1 MTLAEKPN
9 DKPKTVPTMVRDS
22 KAPPVKLDTN
32 KCSQTDNTNVSSEA
46 DEPLDR
52 AGEPEINLGSVTNCP
67 DCGTR
72 GTTIVVVDNHL
83 CCEVCNS
90 PLGGAFD
97 HFDSSPTSAS
107 YVQDGTVDQG
117 AGHGPGHQLGD
128 TLSGTQIAPG
138 VGISSGARKQNKWSN
153 YGSEGTPALYE
164 ARAKIRSHLSEFPRL
179 KHTALELLDK
189 IAWPSKEKDRTPQF
203 KLVWQAAHPWG
214 IAGAVAASIHAAYIV
229 HGLQP
234 DRKALKAIFSTE
246 DEVNPCPKPN
256 KILNRAVKVMTKRM
270 GPDYSKRALNRVK
283 RGQNLIDSVVARNP
297 SLRPIHNK
305 LYDDV
310 IKMARDTNNFPDNL
324 INPIVCL
331 TWFVAK
337 EYDAEHC
344 QDGVANL
351 NLSIESVAEMFGFV
365 GTSIAFRKW
374 GDSIS
379 RQLRNSKFNEGG
391 TE

>member
-1 MTLAEKPN
+1 MTLAEKPT
-9 DKPKTVPTMVRDS
+9 DEPKTVPSMVREP
-22 KAPPVKLDTN
+22 KFRVKYDAN
-32 KCSQTDNTNVSSEA
+32 KGPQTDNNTVSSGA
-46 DEPLDR
+46 DESVNS
-52 AGEPEINLGSVTNCP
+52 AGEPEINLGSIIDCS
-67 DCGTR
+67 DCGAR
-72 GTTIVVVDNHL
+72 RTTIVVVDNHL
-83 CCEVCNS
+83 CCEECNS
-90 PLGGAFD
+90 PIGGSFN

-107 YVQDGTVDQG
+107 YTQEGTEDQG

-203 KLVWQAAHPWG
+203 KLVWQVAHPWG

-305 LYDDV
+305 LNDDV

-351 NLSIESVAEMFGFV
+351 NLSMQSVAEMFGFV
-365 GTSIAFRKW
+365 GTSTACRQW
-374 GDSIS
+374 GDLIS
-379 RQLRNSKFNEGG
+379 KQLRKPKFKVGE

>member
-1 MTLAEKPN
+1 MTIEEEPTGET
-9 DKPKTVPTMVRDS
+9 KTVPSMVRKS
-22 KAPPVKLDTN
+22 KNARVKHDTN
-32 KCSQTDNTNVSSEA
+32 KGPQTDNNTVSGGA
-46 DEPLDR
+46 DKSVS
-52 AGEPEINLGSVTNCP
+52 AGKPEINLGSITDCS

-72 GTTIVVVDNHL
+72 RTTIVVVENHL
-83 CCEVCNS
+83 CCKECNS
-90 PLGGAFD
+90 PIGGSFD

-107 YVQDGTVDQG
+107 YVQEGTTDQG

-138 VGISSGARKQNKWSN
+138 VGISSGARKQNEWSN

-164 ARAKIRSHLSEFPRL
+164 ARAKIRSHLSEFPKL
-179 KHTALELLDK
+179 KQTALELLDK

-229 HGLQP
+229 HDLQP
-234 DRKALKAIFSTE
+234 NRKELKAIFSTE

-256 KILNRAVKVMTKRM
+256 KILNRALKVMTKRM
-270 GPDYSKRALNRVK
+270 GRNYSKRALNRVR
-283 RGQNLIDSVVARNP
+283 RGQTLIDSLVDRNP

-305 LYDDV
+305 LNDDV
-310 IKMARDTNNFPDNL
+310 IKMARDINNFPDNL

-337 EYDAEHC
+337 EYDAEHS
-344 QDGVANL
+344 QDGVVNL
-351 NLSIESVAEMFGFV
+351 NLTMESVAEKFGFV
-365 GTSIAFRKW
+365 GTSTAFRQW
-374 GDSIS
+374 GDLIS
-379 RQLRNSKFNEGG
+379 KHLRKPEPKVSE

>member
-1 MTLAEKPN
+1 
-9 DKPKTVPTMVRDS
+9 MVRDS

-351 NLSIESVAEMFGFV
+351 NLSMESVAEMFGFV

>member
-1 MTLAEKPN
+1 
-9 DKPKTVPTMVRDS
+9 MVRDS

-379 RQLRNSKFNEGG
+379 RQLRSSKFNEGG
-391 TE
+391 VKPAEWGHELQIPPMI

>member
-1 MTLAEKPN
+1 VTLAEKPN

-351 NLSIESVAEMFGFV
+351 NLSMESVAEMFGFV

-379 RQLRNSKFNEGG
+379 RQLRNSKFNEDG

>member
-351 NLSIESVAEMFGFV
+351 NLSMESVAEMFGFV

-379 RQLRNSKFNEGG
+379 RQLRKL
-391 TE
+391 

>member
-1 MTLAEKPN
+1 
-9 DKPKTVPTMVRDS
+9 MVRDS

-270 GPDYSKRALNRVK
+270 GPDYSKRALNRVN

-379 RQLRNSKFNEGG
+379 RQLRSSKFNEGG
-391 TE
+391 VKPAEWGHELQIPPMI